1 MWHKYIFIAPV
12 SLSIALLLSSC
23 SEDKVTQCKRLIQV
37 VNEGNSLIDQN
48 KGRQVITTWQLS
60 KDLEAI
66 TTSLGDLNL
75 ADPQLQEFQS
85 GFIKVFKNL
94 SQAIAKAS
102 KALGS
107 AKTAEA
113 SASGREKI
121 QKARTEIDTALTT
134 VAKTSGKESD
144 KLVNQLNKYC
154 AQP

>member
-1 MWHKYIFIAPV
+1 MGFTAGGVLISVWHKYIFIAPV

-75 ADPQLQEFQS
+75 AILNS
-85 GFIKVFKNL
+85 KNFKAVL
-94 SQAIAKAS
+94 SRFSRI
-102 KALGS
+102 
-107 AKTAEA
+107 
-113 SASGREKI
+113 
-121 QKARTEIDTALTT
+121 
-134 VAKTSGKESD
+134 
-144 KLVNQLNKYC
+144 
-154 AQP
+154 